1 MQHVG
6 HESLELH
13 VFHTSD
19 QLREFEVFIGRIS
32 ASFPQVVD
40 QVSI

>member
-1 MQHVG
+1 MQYIG
-6 HESLELH
+6 HESLESH

-19 QLREFEVFIGRIS
+19 QLGGFEVFIGGIS